1 MIMTEKKAKER
12 YNDYLLAE
20 IKGDDKQ
27 ATLIENELNDAG
39 WFITN
44 TDKGQTVVRKSS
56 SGILEIDEYL
66 IPNESNKIPYSGN
79 SDDDKNTTIWVW
91 VGVGIGILSLVALI
105 IYLVRKYKKNGNTIK
120 VS

>member
-12 YNDYLLAE
+12 YNDYLLSE

-44 TDKGQTVVRKSS
+44 TDKGQTVARKSTS
-56 SGILEIDEYL
+56 NFPVIDDYL
-66 IPNESNKIPYSGN
+66 IPIESGKIPYSGE
-79 SDDDKNTTIWVW
+79 SEDEKKKTIWVW
-91 VGVGIGILSLVALI
+91 VGVGAGIIGLI
-105 IYLVRKYKKNGNTIK
+105 VLTFYLIKKYKKNGNSIK
-120 VS
+120 V

>member
-44 TDKGQTVVRKSS
+44 TDKGQTVARKTS
-56 SGILEIDEYL
+56 SGLPVIDEYL
-66 IPNESNKIPYSGN
+66 IPNESSKIPYSGD
-79 SDDDKNTTIWVW
+79 SEDEKTTPVWVW
-91 VGVGIGILSLVALI
+91 VGVTAGIIGLI
-105 IYLVRKYKKNGNTIK
+105 VLTIYLIKKYKKNGKAIK
-120 VS
+120 V